1 MGYVSDSS
9 GSGWVYDNYNNWNT
23 NSNISSQ
30 HLQNICN
37 PNLGDIPKNKHIQQ
51 ALVKYYNNNIW
62 RRLNRQEKMKRSN
75 NLYNTIIIIE
85 NLKLADK
92 KASKG
97 KVKYFDVIEHN
108 KNKEDN
114 IIKLY
119 ETLSSKTYKT
129 SKYKVFKV
137 FEPKERDVYKLPYYP
152 CRIVHH
158 AIMNILEPI
167 WVKSFTS
174 DTYSCIKNKGIHAV
188 VNKLKKTLKDKQN
201 TTYCLKLDIK
211 KFYPSINHDILKT
224 IIRRKIK
231 DKDLLL
237 LLDEIIDSVDSGV
250 PIGNLMSQYF
260 ANLYLSQFDHWLKEK
275 VKIKYY
281 FRYADDIV
289 ILSDNK
295 PDLHKILYEI
305 KDYLTINLKLE
316 VKSNYQI
323 FPVSNRGIDFVGYKF
338 YHSHILVRKTIKK
351 SCFKRLNRKNV
362 SSYIGW
368 LKHANSKNLIN
379 KLSKMKKFSD
389 LNIKPKPKSF
399 SGAKKKIDE
408 IINLEIEVH
417 DFKITASKFKG
428 RCLKLDIKTELDKH
442 IVFTG
447 SENLIGTFEQVNKL
461 SLPFST
467 TITKEYGSYIL
478 N

>member
-1 MGYVSDSS
+1 
-9 GSGWVYDNYNNWNT
+9 
-23 NSNISSQ
+23 
-30 HLQNICN
+30 
-37 PNLGDIPKNKHIQQ
+37 
-51 ALVKYYNNNIW
+51 
-62 RRLNRQEKMKRSN
+62 MKRCN
-75 NLYNTIIIIE
+75 NLYEKIISVE
-85 NLKLADK
+85 NLLLADQ

-97 KVKYFDVIEHN
+97 KLKYSDVIEHN

-114 IIKLY
+114 IIKLH
-119 ETLSSKTYKT
+119 EILSSKTYKT
-129 SKYKVFKV
+129 SKYSVFKV

-167 WVKSFTS
+167 LVKSFTS
-174 DTYSCIKNKGIHAV
+174 DTYSCIKGKGIHAV
-188 VNKLKKTLKDKQN
+188 VNKIKKILKDKNN

-211 KFYPSINHDILKT
+211 KFYPSINHDILKK
-224 IIRRKIK
+224 IIRKKIK
-231 DKDLLL
+231 DKDLLN

-260 ANLYLSQFDHWLKEK
+260 ANLYLSQFDHWLKE
-275 VKIKYY
+275 VKLIKYY

-295 PDLHKILYEI
+295 TYLHKLLSEI
-305 KDYLTINLKLE
+305 KHYLNDLKLE
-316 VKSNYQI
+316 VKENYQI
-323 FPVSNRGIDFVGYKF
+323 FPVEKRGIDFVGYKF
-338 YHSHILVRKTIKK
+338 YHNHILVRKNIKK
-351 SCFKRLNRKNV
+351 SCFKRLNYKNV

-399 SGAKKKIDE
+399 SGIKKKIE
-408 IINLEIEVH
+408 EMINLEIEIH
-417 DFKITASKFKG
+417 DFNISASKFKG
-428 RCLKLDIKTELDKH
+428 RCLKLDIKTESNKY
-442 IVFTG
+442 IIFTG
-447 SENLIGTFEQVNKL
+447 SETLIGIFEQVEKK
-461 SLPFST
+461 SLPFSA
-467 TITKEYGSYIL
+467 TIKKEYGSYIL